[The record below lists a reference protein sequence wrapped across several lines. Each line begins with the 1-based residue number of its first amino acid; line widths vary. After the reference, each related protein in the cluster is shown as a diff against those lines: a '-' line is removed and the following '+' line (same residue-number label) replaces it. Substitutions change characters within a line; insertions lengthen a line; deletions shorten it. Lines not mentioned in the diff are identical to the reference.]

1 MTIPYDGAAVEEI
14 SHTLD
19 LRTPNQAA
27 LDALARALDESEHG
41 AEFIADLATGVGK
54 TYIAGGLLD
63 YLHASGV
70 RNVVIV
76 TPGST
81 IQRKTVDN
89 LTPGHRKYLRG
100 LQCNPLV
107 ITLDSLERGEVGAAL
122 EDDNRFKVFVFTVQS
137 LLRPNTADARRAHRA
152 HETLGTALYEYLT
165 NAADLVV
172 IADEHHIYYS
182 GNAKKFQSAIDD
194 MHPMALIGL
203 TATPDPKTLDKRV
216 FHYPLAHAIADGY
229 VKIPVLV
236 SRTDGIKDKRTQ
248 MADGLT
254 LLDAKR
260 EAMQAYCRA
269 TRKPYCEP
277 VMFLVTSTIDEANE
291 YADLLA
297 GPDMLG
303 DRDQILVVTS
313 EEPEETL
320 QLLDTLENPAS
331 KIRAVVSVSMLKEG
345 WDVKNI
351 YVVSSVRS
359 LESSLLTEQVLG
371 RGLRLPFGQR
381 TGNPMLDT
389 VEVLSHDSFATLLRQ
404 AKVLLE
410 ETLGDRAKQ
419 ATAVVNPTPGR
430 HTTGTTV
437 QTATDAEL
445 ELAFDPIEDDTVAE
459 VEIRLPGPAAADPD
473 QFGLFEMNDEDSDAQ
488 AQQHTGLTLATMEA
502 RQATAEAANQILTQ
516 TLNPRAPSGVGAP
529 LFIPQVVTKWERDP
543 FSLTQVPLNAVEALG
558 MQFAN
563 DDAPALNRKAL
574 DAERDEQGKAHVVI
588 HDADGHVV
596 AAQQRMPFDSIEGD
610 LISRLMRTNAVAAT
624 VAEMNAAT
632 SVAQAFLRGAGVSE
646 STPWRA
652 EHGRLATAR
661 LVEWIGAQQTSS
673 PAREVRKVDLVRW
686 PEPPTRTETRP
697 PADRHI
703 VTQRADFERHY
714 PYKGWEKSVYEI
726 NAFDAYSTEFLLASL
741 FEKDSA
747 ARAWIRIDQSV
758 PLRITYLAGAI
769 QRVYEP
775 DFIVIDDQGIHWVIE
790 GKADSEMTSQNVTA
804 KRDAAAEW
812 VRTVNADSSVH
823 QRWGYLLASESVI
836 AAASTWAGLKNGGQ
850 AFQ

>member
-1 MTIPYDGAAVEEI
+1 MTVEYDEALVEGI
-14 SHTLD
+14 SHTLN
-19 LRTPNQAA
+19 LRLPNEKA
-27 LDALARALDESEHG
+27 LDALARALDESDHG

-63 YLHASGV
+63 YLYLSGV

-81 IQRKTVDN
+81 IQNKTVNN

-137 LLRPNTADARRAHRA
+137 LLRPNTSDARRAHRA
-152 HETLGTALYEYLT
+152 HETLGQALYDYLT
-165 NAADLVV
+165 KADDLVV

-182 GNAKKFQSAIDD
+182 GNAKKFSAAIDD
-194 MHPMALIGL
+194 MNPMALIGL
-203 TATPDPKTLDKRV
+203 TATPHPKTLDKRV

-260 EAMQAYCRA
+260 DAMQAYCRS

-303 DRDQILVVTS
+303 DRDKILVVTS

-320 QLLDTLENPAS
+320 RLLDTLENPDS

-359 LESSLLTEQVLG
+359 LESSLLTEQILG
-371 RGLRLPFGQR
+371 RGLRLPFGER

-389 VEVLSHDSFATLLRQ
+389 VEVLSHDSFASLLRQ

-410 ETLGDRAKQ
+410 ETLGDRAEQ
-419 ATAVVNPTPGR
+419 ATAVVNPTRGR
-430 HTTGTTV
+430 HTTGTPIHTN
-437 QTATDAEL
+437 DEL
-445 ELAFDPIEDDTVAE
+445 PLTFDPEGDEPIAE
-459 VEIRLPGPAAADPD
+459 VEIRLPGAAATDPD
-473 QFGLFEMNDEDSDAQ
+473 QFALFEDDEASDASDQ
-488 AQQHTGLTLATMEA
+488 NHTGLTLATLDS
-502 RQATAEAANQILTQ
+502 RVATAGASNAILTQ
-516 TLNPRAPSGVGAP
+516 TLSPRSPSGVGAP

-543 FSLTQVPLNAVEALG
+543 FSLTKVSLNAVEALG
-558 MQFAN
+558 MQFAK
-563 DDAPALNRKAL
+563 DDAPTLNRKAI
-574 DAERDEQGKAHVVI
+574 DAERDDTGTAHIVI
-588 HDADGHVV
+588 HDADGAVV
-596 AAQQRMPFDSIEGD
+596 AAQTRLPFDSIEGD
-610 LISRLMRTNAVAAT
+610 LVSRLMRTNAVAST

-632 SVAQAFLRGAGVSE
+632 AVAQAFLRGAGVTE
-646 STPWRA
+646 QTPWRA

-661 LVEWIGAQQTSS
+661 LVEWIGQQQTSS

-686 PEPPTRTETRP
+686 PEPPTRTEARP

-703 VTQRADFERHY
+703 VTKRADFEKHY
-714 PYKGWEKSVYEI
+714 PYEGWEKSVYAI
-726 NAFDAYSTEFLLASL
+726 NSFDAYSTEFLLATI
-741 FEKDSA
+741 FEKDPGVK
-747 ARAWIRIDQSV
+747 AWIRIDQSV
-758 PLRITYLAGAI
+758 PLRITYLTGAV

-775 DFIVIDDQGIHWVIE
+775 DFIVIDDQGTHWVIE
-790 GKADSEMTSQNVTA
+790 GKADSEMTSNAVTA

-812 VRTVNADSSVH
+812 VRTVNGDPTVQ
-823 QRWGYLLASESVI
+823 QRWAYLLTSEAVI

>member
-1 MTIPYDGAAVEEI
+1 MNLRLPNEE
-14 SHTLD
+14 
-19 LRTPNQAA
+19 A
-27 LDALARALDESEHG
+27 LDALARALDESDHG

-63 YLHASGV
+63 YLYMSGV

-137 LLRPNTADARRAHRA
+137 LLRPNTNDARRAHRA
-152 HETLGTALYEYLT
+152 HETLGQALYDYLT
-165 NAADLVV
+165 AADDLVV
-172 IADEHHIYYS
+172 IADEHHVYYS

-194 MHPMALIGL
+194 MEPMALVGL
-203 TATPDPKTLDKRV
+203 TATPDPKTLNKRV

-236 SRTDGIKDKRTQ
+236 SRADGIKDKRTQ

-260 EAMQAYCRA
+260 EAMRSYCRA
-269 TRKPYCEP
+269 TKKPYSEP

-313 EEPEETL
+313 EEPDETL
-320 QLLDTLENPAS
+320 RLLDTLENPDS
-331 KIRAVVSVSMLKEG
+331 KIRVVVSVSMLKEG

-359 LESSLLTEQVLG
+359 LESSLLTEQILG
-371 RGLRLPFGQR
+371 RGLRLPFGER

-410 ETLGDRAKQ
+410 ETLGERAQQ
-419 ATAVVNPTPGR
+419 ARAVVNPTKGR
-430 HTTGTTV
+430 HATGTSVATTDELPLTFETV
-437 QTATDAEL
+437 DNE
-445 ELAFDPIEDDTVAE
+445 PVSE
-459 VEIRLPGPAAADPD
+459 VEIRLPGPAATDPD
-473 QFGLFEMNDEDSDAQ
+473 QFALFEADEPTDALPST
-488 AQQHTGLTLATMEA
+488 HTGITLSTLDA
-502 RQATAEAANQILTQ
+502 RVATAESANAILAR
-516 TLNPRAPSGVGAP
+516 TLNPRTPSGVGSP
-529 LFIPQVVTKWERDP
+529 LFIPQVVTSWQRDP

-558 MQFAN
+558 MQFSHDN
-563 DDAPALNRKAL
+563 APTLTRKAL
-574 DAERDEQGKAHVVI
+574 DAERDESGAAHVVI
-588 HDADGHVV
+588 HDADGAVV
-596 AAQQRMPFDSIEGD
+596 ATQDRIPLGTIESD
-610 LISRLMRTNAVAAT
+610 LVGRLMQSNAVAST

-632 SVAQAFLRGAGVSE
+632 AVAQAFLRGANVTE
-646 STPWRA
+646 QTPWRA

-661 LVEWIGAQQTSS
+661 LVEWISSQQTSS

-686 PEPPTRTETRP
+686 PDPPTRTETRP

-703 VTQRADFERHY
+703 VTVRADFERHY
-714 PYKGWEKSVYEI
+714 PYTGWEKSVYEI
-726 NAFDAYSTEFLLASL
+726 SSFDAYSTEFLLATT
-741 FEKDSA
+741 FEKDPA
-747 ARAWIRIDQSV
+747 VKAWIRIDESV
-758 PLRITYLAGAI
+758 PLRVTYLMGAI
-769 QRVYEP
+769 QKVYEP
-775 DFIVIDDQGIHWVIE
+775 DFIVIDDQNTHWVIE
-790 GKADSEMTSQNVTA
+790 GKADSEMTSTTVIA

-812 VRTVNADSSVH
+812 VRTVNGDPAVH
-823 QRWGYLLASESVI
+823 QRWAYLLASESVI
-836 AAASTWAGLKNGGQ
+836 AAAGSWAGLKNGGQ